1 MVLDINY
8 IDDTHVQLIGNRP
21 LCASLPAFPVDNCL
35 PSFII
40 VWTPY
45 LWNTNTAW
53 LTFLA
58 GMLLSCEG

>member
-1 MVLDINY
+1 MVLDIIY

-40 VWTPY
+40 VWSVRVNKY
-45 LWNTNTAW
+45 QSQVA
-53 LTFLA
+53 LTFL
-58 GMLLSCEG
+58 